1 MYTFRFAVWGTTGTA
16 VILSGIFVDSA
27 LMYTPEMATPVRG
40 VEKQL
45 NSKAKKV
52 DFLPNAVFHQRKGR
66 FSLTMLPVGR

>member
-1 MYTFRFAVWGTTGTA
+1 MYTFRFAVWGTA

-45 NSKAKKV
+45 NSKVKKA
-52 DFLPNAVFHQRKGR
+52 DFIHLLGCIN
-66 FSLTMLPVGR
+66 